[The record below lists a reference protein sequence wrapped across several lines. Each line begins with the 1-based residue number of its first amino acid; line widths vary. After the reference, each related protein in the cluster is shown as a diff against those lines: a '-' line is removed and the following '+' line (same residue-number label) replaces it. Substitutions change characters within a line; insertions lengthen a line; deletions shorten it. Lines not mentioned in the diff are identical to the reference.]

1 MNRIALKSLAAA
13 VSAAVL
19 AFAPTSIVAQDP
31 SPPPG
36 RGYFSV
42 GYIELDLEE
51 LNGDLQGGGL
61 PALDGSFLTLG
72 GGGYGTRGRL
82 LIGGEGHGLLG
93 SDGTTADGSTQVSVG
108 GGYGLFK
115 LGYLAFA
122 QSGLEVF
129 PSIGIGGG
137 GMHVQ
142 IVERSAPTFGDIIDD
157 PQRSSK
163 LSAGSFLMDV
173 AGTAHFRFA
182 PGEAAEAAEDDDEG
196 DAPGGML
203 VGLQVGYT
211 FAPGSSRWTLDDI
224 NNVAGGPTLNM
235 QGFYFRVSVG
245 GWNGGDR

>member
-1 MNRIALKSLAAA
+1 MHRIALKPLAAA
-13 VSAAVL
+13 ISAAVL
-19 AFAPTSIVAQDP
+19 ASAPASIAAQDA
-31 SPPPG
+31 PPLPG
-36 RGYFSV
+36 RGHFSV
-42 GYIELDLEE
+42 GYIELDLDE
-51 LNGDLQGGGL
+51 LNADLQDGGF

-93 SDGTTADGSTQVSVG
+93 SDATTADGSTQVSVG

-122 QSGLEVF
+122 QNGLEVF
-129 PSIGIGGG
+129 PSVGIGGG

-142 IVERSAPTFGDIIDD
+142 IVERSAPTFGDIIAD

-182 PGEAAEAAEDDDEG
+182 PGDEGEDAGDDDEG
-196 DAPGGML
+196 ENPGGML
-203 VGLQVGYT
+203 IGLQAGYT

-224 NNVAGGPTLNM
+224 NSVAGGPTLNM
-235 QGFYFRVSVG
+235 QGFYFRISVG
-245 GWNGGDR
+245 GWGGGDR